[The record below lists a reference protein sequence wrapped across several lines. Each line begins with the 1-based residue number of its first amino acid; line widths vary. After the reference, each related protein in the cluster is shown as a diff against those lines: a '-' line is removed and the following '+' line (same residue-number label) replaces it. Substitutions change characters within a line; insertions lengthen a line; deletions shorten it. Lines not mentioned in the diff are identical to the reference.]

1 MFSNPVWEKKTDDEN
16 YTPYNSRPQ
25 SKENNRIDSPNIT
38 YNKNILLFCGDDSQA
53 SNLCTELIKLYHTNP
68 ESKVNEMFNVLFLS
82 QHKSI
87 EEFEDYKNMNP
98 EFFYLEYEAIPD
110 TDEYDILYKLE
121 MRAPSILVINKNT
134 LKKKGRDGLNFFD
147 IKDVNMNVEKIE
159 KVEYTKFE
167 NKIISEFK

>member
-1 MFSNPVWEKKTDDEN
+1 
-16 YTPYNSRPQ
+16 
-25 SKENNRIDSPNIT
+25 
-38 YNKNILLFCGDDSQA
+38 
-53 SNLCTELIKLYHTNP
+53 
-68 ESKVNEMFNVLFLS
+68 MFNVLFLS

-87 EEFEDYKNMNP
+87 EEFEDYKNMNT
-98 EFFYLEYEAIPD
+98 EFFYLEYDAIPD